1 MSAEYTPPM
10 SPDQCFNEMSVA
22 LGLPKDTGYID
33 ILAKVKQLK
42 EKSIKAMKL
51 MEESDKENDELREEN
66 KKLKEGGVMIDISAM
81 MNDPDYEGFDFES
94 EIKKQ
99 KQVYN
104 SNKKM
109 FFEVLEENKKLKE
122 ENEDLNKGLDQDYQ
136 DMTKNRD
143 KLQEENK
150 KLKEEI
156 IRLEEE
162 GIFMD
167 DYGNLTAEEEEA
179 DNCPEKFGQPVM
191 RDNNPEEEEAE
202 EWLKQNR

>member
-1 MSAEYTPPM
+1 M

-33 ILAKVKQLK
+33 ILAKVK
-42 EKSIKAMKL
+42 E
-51 MEESDKENDELREEN
+51 
-66 KKLKEGGVMIDISAM
+66 LKEGGVMIDISAM

-99 KQVYN
+99 KQVYH

-109 FFEVLEENKKLKE
+109 FFEVLEENKELKQ
-122 ENEDLNKGLDQDYQ
+122 ENEDLNKELDQDYQ

-150 KLKEEI
+150 KLKEGVKHANNYWRCLMDHLSNPDNPDINFIKPWASEDG
-156 IRLEEE
+156 LNEE
-162 GIFMD
+162 D
-167 DYGNLTAEEEEA
+167 TEELL
-179 DNCPEKFGQPVM
+179 NNFGYY
-191 RDNNPEEEEAE
+191 PEEED
-202 EWLKQNR
+202 LTDM